1 MNWEYY
7 ATDIRNNKKLDM
19 DHMILGIDL
28 GTTHSVI
35 SFWNYQTN
43 QPETIDVSH
52 GFGKIPMPSVIQ
64 FRQDEQEEEE
74 WVIGE
79 EAYRSM
85 KIYPGTTV
93 NSIKRKMGSNETI
106 RLGGRDY
113 LPEDLSS
120 KIILALIE
128 QVLQLNPK
136 AVIIGVVVSVPYDFE
151 DVAKKATMRACQLAG
166 LKDSL
171 ICLIEEP
178 KAAALAYSFR
188 QPLKHQEKMMVFDFG
203 GGTLDIT
210 IFEILMI
217 EDNTVAL
224 KVLSEG
230 GEAHHGGDQVDDY
243 LYAEFEKFVE
253 EATGLAPS
261 DMSIENQTELLIRAR
276 ETKERLSGVKKYRI
290 PFTFCIPPFMK
301 EITRS
306 DLEAIIEPFRIKTKQ
321 LVKRTLLDAYQGE
334 IKAQDIDKI
343 LLEGGASQMPW
354 IKEMLIEIFGDED
367 KICRSTSPALDISV
381 GAAYYAAMKLGL
393 LQHPDIMT
401 MDKHISFEVPV
412 PHDIGFLIDYGH
424 EKGFFSMIRRG
435 TPYALAKKAQIFT
448 LTGETKEDMSK
459 LSITVLERMKK
470 GDALKDCRLIG
481 EVTIDGLPIRPTGK
495 TNLKVTLMVEEEGG
509 LVKGVVEDLGFLDQF
524 KSSGFKTSFIPDR
537 NMRR

>member
-7 ATDIRNNKKLDM
+7 ENNIKNNNKLDA

-64 FRQDEQEEEE
+64 YRHEEQEEEE

-85 KIYPGTTV
+85 KIFPETTI
-93 NSIKRKMGSNETI
+93 NSIKRKMGTRETI
-106 RLGGRDY
+106 RLGGVDY
-113 LPEDLSS
+113 LPEALSS
-120 KIILALIE
+120 KILLALIE

-136 AVIIGVVVSVPYDFE
+136 AVIAGVVVSVPYDFE
-151 DVAKKATMRACQLAG
+151 DVAKKATMRACQIAG
-166 LKDSL
+166 FKDSL

-188 QPLKHQEKMMVFDFG
+188 QPLKHKEKMMVFDFG

-210 IFEILMI
+210 IFEVLLQ
-217 EDNTVAL
+217 EDNTYAL

-230 GEAHHGGDQVDDY
+230 GEAHHGGDQVDEY
-243 LYAEFEKFVE
+243 LFKEMMTIVQET
-253 EATGLAPS
+253 TGQAS
-261 DMSIENQTELLIRAR
+261 SMMTIENQTELMLRAR

-306 DLEAIIEPFRIKTKQ
+306 DLETLIESFRIKTKQ

-354 IKEMLIEIFGDED
+354 VKEMLVEIFGDED
-367 KICRSTSPALDISV
+367 KICRSPSPALDISV
-381 GAAYYAAMKLGL
+381 GATYYAAMKLGL
-393 LQHPDIMT
+393 LKHPDIT
-401 MDKHISFEVPV
+401 TLDKNIIFEVPV
-412 PHDIGFLIDYGH
+412 PHDIGFLVDYGQD
-424 EKGFFSMIRRG
+424 KGFYSMIRRG
-435 TPYALAKKAQIFT
+435 TPYVLAKKAQVFT
-448 LTGETKEDMSK
+448 LTGENTEDMSK

-470 GDALKDCRLIG
+470 GDSLKDCRLIG
-481 EVTIDGLPIRPTGK
+481 EVNIEGLPIRPTGK

-509 LVKGVVEDLGFLDQF
+509 LVKGTVEDLGFLDQF

-537 NMRR
+537 NIGR